1 MVPPELHTTYPNY
14 PSATDGDGRPG
25 GAGAIGTSLV
35 PLVGND
41 DAGTGDP
48 EDNDP
53 YTAPDIGRLTGVDT
67 PNRIMTH
74 AKGAN
79 GDTVEWRLH
88 FIEFTRLELN
98 GTWYRISDDFP
109 WRLHIKMKKVAG
121 KWTNDGS
128 SKAKNNAGF

>member
-1 MVPPELHTTYPNY
+1 
-14 PSATDGDGRPG
+14 
-25 GAGAIGTSLV
+25 
-35 PLVGND
+35 
-41 DAGTGDP
+41 
-48 EDNDP
+48 
-53 YTAPDIGRLTGVDT
+53 
-67 PNRIMTH
+67 MTH